1 MNFFFT
7 FRKDNV
13 VYLWQYLMELLQAR
27 RTRLDLSYQLQSTF
41 QDMLYILD
49 MMDEIK
55 VNVYYLFLGFHK

>member
-1 MNFFFT
+1 M
-7 FRKDNV
+7 
-13 VYLWQYLMELLQAR
+13 YLWQYLLELLQAR

-55 VNVYYLFLGFHK
+55 VSLYVFIFRF